1 MIDLAAPPKEHP
13 DAVFVRRTQV
23 RSYTSRQQFRQ
34 AGYDLAAEMFA
45 ATDPAPDART
55 FVLKPNV
62 VIPRIRDRETNK
74 LLGGDQ
80 GIVTDPDFLAGIV
93 QRLQELGARKII
105 VAEGGGP
112 TPMGPTFEDR
122 GYARMAREMGIEL
135 ADLNKETGTYG
146 PEEINWTPVDGVV
159 FKEIPF
165 VRPVNDPDVVFISVP
180 TMKTHNLGVISL
192 CAKGLQGTIEMG
204 YRHFCNEIQ
213 AVYGYGE
220 KVDTRRAYQPGMVE
234 HVERLYDMHRQDGY
248 PRWDQEGSRYEGYAQ
263 RTCDAVAAIRSFFN
277 IVEGIV
283 GRDGTA
289 FNQGKDHLSNLTLAG
304 VNPVSVDAITSYLM
318 GHDPT
323 NIGYLK
329 VAAERGLGKIDP
341 RDIPVYLVTDDGPV
355 GCFHIEEVGREE
367 PGVYWRGDGSKYIY
381 F

>member
-1 MIDLAAPPKEHP
+1 MIELAAISREHP

-23 RSYTSRQQFRQ
+23 KSYTSRKQFHQ
-34 AGYDLAAEMFA
+34 AGYDMAAEMFA
-45 ATDPAPDART
+45 ASDAAPDRRT

-62 VIPRIRDRETNK
+62 VISRIRDPKTGK

-80 GIVTDPDFLAGIV
+80 GIVTDADFLAGIV
-93 QRLQELGARKII
+93 QRLQELGAGKII

-112 TPMGPTFEDR
+112 TPMAPTFKDR
-122 GYARMAREMGIEL
+122 GYERMAREMGIEL
-135 ADLNKETGTYG
+135 ADLNKEIGQYG
-146 PEEINWTPVDGVV
+146 ADEINWTPVDGVV

-165 VRPVNDPDVVFISVP
+165 VRPVNDPDVVFINVP

-192 CAKGLQGTIEMG
+192 CGKALQGTIEMG
-204 YRHFCNEIQ
+204 YRHFCNEIA
-213 AVYGYGE
+213 AVYGYGDT
-220 KVDTRRAYQPGMVE
+220 VDTRRAYQPGMVE
-234 HVERLYDMHRQDGY
+234 QVEKLFAKHRDEGL

-263 RTCDAVAAIRSFFN
+263 RTCDTVTAIDSFFN

-289 FNQGKDHLSNLTLAG
+289 FNQGKDHLCNLSLAG
-304 VNPVSVDAITSYLM
+304 ASPVSVDAVTAYLM

-323 NIGYLK
+323 KVGYLK
-329 VAAERGLGKIDP
+329 VAAERGLGRIDP
-341 RDIPVYLVTDDGPV
+341 QDIPVYLLTEDGPV
-355 GCFHIEEVGREE
+355 GCYHLEEVGREKL
-367 PGVYWRGDGSKYIY
+367 GVYWRGDGSNYVY